1 MMSYAFLLLA
11 ADPPAAS
18 DGGGAGLFSLAPFL
32 LIGLAFVFLII
43 MPARRQEKQR
53 QALIMALKKN
63 DRVVNSGGIIGV
75 VESIKENADE
85 VVLRGGVRI
94 TRSSIQRII
103 PPEEGSKE

>member
-11 ADPPAAS
+11 DQAAPS

-53 QALIMALKKN
+53 QALIVALKKN

-85 VVLRGGVRI
+85 VVLRGGIRI

>member
-1 MMSYAFLLLA
+1 MMSHAILLLA
-11 ADPPAAS
+11 DQPAAT
-18 DGGGAGLFSLAPFL
+18 DGGAPSLLGLAPFL

-63 DRVVNSGGIIGV
+63 DRVVNSGGLIGV

-85 VVLRGGVRI
+85 VVLRGGLRI

-103 PPEEGSKE
+103 PPQEATT